1 MGFLKWFL
9 SWLDR
14 WLHPEKPVDRF
25 QKLVD
30 KAKFRTLT
38 YGKIISTEII
48 LTDKQRK
55 DLTTGGRIPPVVKE
69 NNE

>member
-1 MGFLKWFL
+1 MKFFKWFL
-9 SWLDR
+9 NWLDR
-14 WLHPEKPVDRF
+14 WFHPEKPVDRF

-30 KAKFRTLT
+30 KAKSRTIS

-48 LTDKQRK
+48 LTDSQTKG
-55 DLTTGGRIPPVVKE
+55 LTTGGRIPPVVRE